1 MADQKINALPTKTAP
16 TSGDKVLM
24 SGAAEEYLI
33 DYDQLAT
40 AILNKLTS
48 KTYSLDQGTKTLI
61 AALNELNSKSLIN
74 RNFFK
79 KYEANSV
86 GWKRIAKYEY
96 NQELSVA
103 NGSTAYNALMFLRTY
118 FNNDSPMSAIVI
130 FEAGY
135 NMSSFK
141 ILSIKGSPLIP
152 KIRHVVDTR
161 TKTAYLE
168 VYYNSNNSN
177 GFTVSM
183 PCNVDGGDI
192 ACWVPTD
199 GESAEETTSG
209 VNIVST
215 LDLTA

>member
-1 MADQKINALPTKTAP
+1 
-16 TSGDKVLM
+16 M
-24 SGAAEEYLI
+24 SFSYELGGYHHPR
-33 DYDQLAT
+33 YPPFYVHFHP
-40 AILNKLTS
+40 S
-48 KTYSLDQGTKTLI
+48 SS
-61 AALNELNSKSLIN
+61 ELNSKSLIN

-103 NGSTAYNALMFLRTY
+103 NGSMAYNALMFLRTS
-118 FNNDSPMSAIVI
+118 FINDSPMSAIVI

-135 NMSSFK
+135 TMSSFK
-141 ILSIKGSPLIP
+141 ILSMKGSPLIP